1 MNLINLVIIS
11 IIMMIIYP
19 IIVTISSVIII
30 IILGNPFINYLM
42 IAIYF
47 ISINI
52 LIIIN
57 YLILD
62 QLFDLIF
69 LFNLT
74 IHLFHM
80 RSKILIE
87 IIKLQFKLI
96 IRHCQN
102 FHLVN

>member
-11 IIMMIIYP
+11 IIMIIIYP

-87 IIKLQFKLI
+87 IIKLQFTLI